1 MRSTN
6 IIPLAALALLACA
19 GTAQAA
25 EYTTRDVGEVV
36 SVEHVEASF
45 ATWAQM
51 RVTTEKGVFVAHGI
65 TAVYFGD
72 AVTIR
77 THASGR
83 EELCF
88 GSAPDECR
96 GMRR

>member
-1 MRSTN
+1 MRNT
-6 IIPLAALALLACA
+6 ILWPLVAIALTECA

-25 EYTTRDVGEVV
+25 EYTTRDAGEVV

-51 RVTTEKGVFVAHGI
+51 RVTTEKGVFVVHGV
-65 TAVYFGD
+65 TSVYFGD

-83 EELCF
+83 KELCF
-88 GSAPDECR
+88 ASAPDECR